1 VKIHPFQSKRS
12 FLINGNAK
20 GSIVNK
26 ITNWEQVLV
35 FLFVLLH
42 KYNWMRIFT
51 LLIGGAAL
59 FIAGCAAY
67 FSVRGIALTFG
78 AVSAFTIPIIIMASS
93 LEFGKLI
100 AASFLYRHW
109 KTCNKTLRT
118 YLSLAVVLLVCI
130 TSAGIY
136 GYLSQAF
143 EQTLSQVE
151 GYEKEI
157 VSLQRQQTEYDRLIS
172 AYRTSGQKG
181 SAMREEKYADERE
194 RLELDIAKMREEIES
209 AEATKDAMAKEAR
222 DMTVGEG
229 ERRKAEQKR
238 LELVIADWRKDIV
251 ALENQKKEYK
261 EEVDLRIQ
269 QELAKEVKINERF
282 PQIDAEQLAKETK
295 VNERLAQLDAAVKV
309 YRDKGRTFL
318 EDGIKKAN
326 ELLKNQASERES
338 LRASL
343 VGINEAT
350 QKERESLRVA
360 LVGIAAEA
368 QKARD
373 DLEKRYMAIDER
385 IGLVQKQVSESNL
398 KITGLTTGGA
408 EQANNVKTIIEAL
421 EKGRAAQDEDIKK
434 LRSEIAEASRK
445 ITDLSE
451 RESVYGPDSSAELES
466 KKGELLAKK
475 EGAER
480 SILEL
485 QGKIRATDI
494 GSFKFVARAFDSEV
508 AAAEATENP
517 ILIKEATA
525 NAVNRVVKWFIMI
538 LVVVFDPLAV
548 TLIIAYNASLLR
560 KQDDEA
566 EAPAEQDSQEDEES
580 SSGFFRMANLP
591 AILIVG
597 ALTTWGLFEILKS
610 NVSAFSGSG
619 SQKAS
624 MLEDLSTRRFDDRA
638 FAYVPDQAFAAC
650 SFSGMRM
657 LEEVGLPKILSR
669 NIIRPV
675 PFLGDIASYPA
686 NYGVNPDGRPLYF
699 LQFPNVELSAE
710 RPFDVLFC
718 LVLPVSNPSKL
729 KEFILQQLDVKAV
742 KPKWK
747 VAENSTADF
756 FLAKHETRHIAM
768 GMDDHCFLL
777 LSSWWSDDPNS
788 DFLEDELRQVFV
800 FGQESKSIHPKVS
813 MRLSGTDSDI
823 SCLFN
828 AESFF
833 ENLGG
838 TAEEKELLNEF
849 RDYLSFDLVLKA
861 KASPGNISLKGEYSY
876 DQAVLDSNYGWE
888 VASKL
893 EEIRK
898 NDEAIL
904 SEGFGEFVLLFLQ
917 KFDFQSTLSML
928 NKLKTAKAFG
938 FEALDIVSIEPKT
951 SVRGDST
958 GFVEINV
965 PTSEKGGEALCLL
978 IDLLV
983 AVFDPWPGEAK

>member
-1 VKIHPFQSKRS
+1 MKV
-12 FLINGNAK
+12 
-20 GSIVNK
+20 
-26 ITNWEQVLV
+26 
-35 FLFVLLH
+35 
-42 KYNWMRIFT
+42 FT

-78 AVSAFTIPIIIMASS
+78 AVSAFTTPIIIMASS

-109 KTCNKTLRT
+109 NTCNKTLRT

-157 VSLQRQQTEYDRLIS
+157 VSLQRQQSEYDRLIA

-181 SAMREEKYADERE
+181 SALREEKQ
-194 RLELDIAKMREEIES
+194 S
-209 AEATKDAMAKEAR
+209 
-222 DMTVGEG
+222 G
-229 ERRKAEQKR
+229 ERKR
-238 LELVIADWRKDIV
+238 LESYIDERREDIQAAVASKTTLAQETDQMIVGERGRREAEQNRLVSVIGIRRNDIV
-251 ALENQKKEYK
+251 ALDNQKKEYK
-261 EEVDLRIQ
+261 KDVDLRIE
-269 QELAKEVKINERF
+269 QEVAKE
-282 PQIDAEQLAKETK
+282 AKA
-295 VNERLAQLDAAVKV
+295 NERLAQLDTAVKF

-326 ELLKNQASERES
+326 ELMINQVGERDA
-338 LRASL
+338 LRATLSE
-343 VGINEAT
+343 INAAT
-350 QKERESLRVA
+350 
-360 LVGIAAEA
+360 

-373 DLEKRYMAIDER
+373 DLTVRYKSIDER
-385 IGLVQKQVSESNL
+385 IALIQKEISEASL

-408 EQANNVKTIIEAL
+408 EQADNVKTAL
-421 EKGRAAQDEDIKK
+421 ENLQAARAAVDDRIKA
-434 LRSEIAEASRK
+434 LELEIADASRK
-445 ITDLSE
+445 LTALSE
-451 RESVYGPDSSAELES
+451 TESVFGPESSAELES

-480 SILEL
+480 SILDL

-548 TLIIAYNASLLR
+548 TLVIAYNASLLR
-560 KQDDEA
+560 KQDDGVV
-566 EAPAEQDSQEDEES
+566 APAEQESQGDEDST
-580 SSGFFRMANLP
+580 SGFFRMANLP
-591 AILIVG
+591 VILIVG
-597 ALTTWGLFEILKS
+597 ALATWGLVEIFES
-610 NVSAFSGSG
+610 NASAFSRTGSD
-619 SQKAS
+619 KAS
-624 MLEDLSTRRFDDRA
+624 LLEDLSARRFDDRA

-650 SFSGMRM
+650 AFSGMRM

-669 NIIRPV
+669 NIVQPV
-675 PFLGDIASYPA
+675 PFLNDLAWDPST
-686 NYGVNPDGRPLYF
+686 YGINPDGRPLYF
-699 LQFPNVELSAE
+699 MQFPSVELSAD

-718 LVLPVSNPSKL
+718 LVLPVSDPSKL
-729 KEFILQQLDVKAV
+729 KEYVLQKMDVKAV

-747 VAENSTADF
+747 VTENSSADF
-756 FLAKHETRHIAM
+756 FLAKHETRHIAI

-800 FGQESKSIHPKVS
+800 FGQESKSIHPKVAS
-813 MRLSGTDSDI
+813 KLSGTDSDI

-828 AESFF
+828 AGNFF

-838 TAEEKELLNEF
+838 TSEEKELLNEF

-876 DQAVLDSNYGWE
+876 EQAVLDSDYGWE

-893 EEIRK
+893 EKIRK
-898 NDEAIL
+898 DDEAIL

-928 NKLKTAKAFG
+928 NKLKNAKAFG
-938 FEALDIVSIEPKT
+938 FEALDIVSIDPKT
-951 SVRGDST
+951 NVRGNST
-958 GFVEINV
+958 GFIEINV

-978 IDLLV
+978 VDLLV
-983 AVFDPWPGEAK
+983 AVFDPWPGERK

>member
-1 VKIHPFQSKRS
+1 MKV
-12 FLINGNAK
+12 
-20 GSIVNK
+20 
-26 ITNWEQVLV
+26 
-35 FLFVLLH
+35 
-42 KYNWMRIFT
+42 FT

-78 AVSAFTIPIIIMASS
+78 AVSAFTTPIIIMASS

-109 KTCNKTLRT
+109 NTCNKTLRT

-157 VSLQRQQTEYDRLIS
+157 VSLQRQQSEYDRLIA

-181 SAMREEKYADERE
+181 SALREEKQ
-194 RLELDIAKMREEIES
+194 S
-209 AEATKDAMAKEAR
+209 
-222 DMTVGEG
+222 G
-229 ERRKAEQKR
+229 ERKR
-238 LELVIADWRKDIV
+238 LESYIDERREDIQAAVASKTTLAQETDQMIVGERGRREAEQNRLVSVIGIRRNDIV
-251 ALENQKKEYK
+251 ALDNQKKEYK
-261 EEVDLRIQ
+261 KDVDLRIE
-269 QELAKEVKINERF
+269 QEVAKE
-282 PQIDAEQLAKETK
+282 AKA
-295 VNERLAQLDAAVKV
+295 NERLAQLDTAVKF

-326 ELLKNQASERES
+326 ELMINQVGERDA
-338 LRASL
+338 LRATLSE
-343 VGINEAT
+343 INAAT
-350 QKERESLRVA
+350 
-360 LVGIAAEA
+360 

-373 DLEKRYMAIDER
+373 DLTVRYKSIDER
-385 IGLVQKQVSESNL
+385 IALIQKEISEASL

-408 EQANNVKTIIEAL
+408 EQADNVKTAL
-421 EKGRAAQDEDIKK
+421 ENLQAARAAVDDRIKA
-434 LRSEIAEASRK
+434 LELEIADASRK
-445 ITDLSE
+445 LTALSE
-451 RESVYGPDSSAELES
+451 TESVFGPESSAELES

-480 SILEL
+480 SILDL

-548 TLIIAYNASLLR
+548 TLVIAYNASLLR
-560 KQDDEA
+560 KQDDGV
-566 EAPAEQDSQEDEES
+566 EAPAEQESQGDEDST
-580 SSGFFRMANLP
+580 SGFFRMANLP
-591 AILIVG
+591 VILIVG
-597 ALTTWGLFEILKS
+597 ALATWGLVEIFES
-610 NVSAFSGSG
+610 NASAFSRTGSD
-619 SQKAS
+619 KAS
-624 MLEDLSTRRFDDRA
+624 LLEDLSARRFDDRA

-650 SFSGMRM
+650 AFSGMRM

-669 NIIRPV
+669 NIVQPV
-675 PFLGDIASYPA
+675 PFLNDLAWDPST
-686 NYGVNPDGRPLYF
+686 YGINPDGRPLYF
-699 LQFPNVELSAE
+699 MQFPSVELSAD

-718 LVLPVSNPSKL
+718 LVLPVSDPSKL
-729 KEFILQQLDVKAV
+729 KEYVLQKMDVKAV

-747 VAENSTADF
+747 VTENSSADF
-756 FLAKHETRHIAM
+756 FLAKHETRHIAI

-800 FGQESKSIHPKVS
+800 FGQESKSIHPKVAS
-813 MRLSGTDSDI
+813 KLSGTDSDI

-828 AESFF
+828 AGNFF

-838 TAEEKELLNEF
+838 TSEEKELLNEF

-876 DQAVLDSNYGWE
+876 EQAVLDSDYGWE

-893 EEIRK
+893 EKIRK
-898 NDEAIL
+898 DDEAIL

-928 NKLKTAKAFG
+928 NKLKNAKAFG
-938 FEALDIVSIEPKT
+938 FEALDIVSIDPKT
-951 SVRGDST
+951 NVRGNST
-958 GFVEINV
+958 GFIEINV

-978 IDLLV
+978 VDLLV
-983 AVFDPWPGEAK
+983 AVFDPWPGERK

>member
-1 VKIHPFQSKRS
+1 LKKKKFRT
-12 FLINGNAK
+12 NGNAK
-20 GSIVNK
+20 GSFVNK
-26 ITNWEQVLV
+26 ISNWEQVLV
-35 FLFVLLH
+35 FLLVLLH
-42 KYNWMRIFT
+42 KYNWMKVFT

-78 AVSAFTIPIIIMASS
+78 AVSAFTTPIIIMASS

-109 KTCNKTLRT
+109 NTCNKTLRT

-157 VSLQRQQTEYDRLIS
+157 VSLQRQQSEYDRLIA

-181 SAMREEKYADERE
+181 SALREEKQ
-194 RLELDIAKMREEIES
+194 S
-209 AEATKDAMAKEAR
+209 
-222 DMTVGEG
+222 G
-229 ERRKAEQKR
+229 ERKR
-238 LELVIADWRKDIV
+238 LESYIDERREDIQAAVASKTTLAQETDQMIVGERGRREAEQNRLVSVIGIRRNDIV
-251 ALENQKKEYK
+251 ALDNQKKEYK
-261 EEVDLRIQ
+261 KDVDLRIE
-269 QELAKEVKINERF
+269 QEVAKE
-282 PQIDAEQLAKETK
+282 AKA
-295 VNERLAQLDAAVKV
+295 NERLAQLDTAVKF

-326 ELLKNQASERES
+326 ELMINQVGERDA
-338 LRASL
+338 LRATLSE
-343 VGINEAT
+343 INAAT
-350 QKERESLRVA
+350 
-360 LVGIAAEA
+360 

-373 DLEKRYMAIDER
+373 DLTVRYKSIDER
-385 IGLVQKQVSESNL
+385 IALIQKEISEASL

-408 EQANNVKTIIEAL
+408 EQADNVKTAL
-421 EKGRAAQDEDIKK
+421 ENLQAARAAVDDRIKA
-434 LRSEIAEASRK
+434 LELEIADASRK
-445 ITDLSE
+445 LTALSE
-451 RESVYGPDSSAELES
+451 TESVFGPESSAELES

-480 SILEL
+480 SILDL

-548 TLIIAYNASLLR
+548 TLVIAYNASLLR
-560 KQDDEA
+560 KQDDGV
-566 EAPAEQDSQEDEES
+566 EAPAEQESQGDEDST
-580 SSGFFRMANLP
+580 SGFFRMANLP
-591 AILIVG
+591 VILIVG
-597 ALTTWGLFEILKS
+597 ALATWGLVEIFES
-610 NVSAFSGSG
+610 NASAFSRTGSD
-619 SQKAS
+619 KAS
-624 MLEDLSTRRFDDRA
+624 LLEDLSARRFDDRA

-650 SFSGMRM
+650 AFSGMRM

-669 NIIRPV
+669 NIVQPV
-675 PFLGDIASYPA
+675 PFLNDLAWDPST
-686 NYGVNPDGRPLYF
+686 YGINPDGRPLYF
-699 LQFPNVELSAE
+699 MQFPSVELSAD

-718 LVLPVSNPSKL
+718 LVLPVSDPSKL
-729 KEFILQQLDVKAV
+729 KEYVLQKMDVKAV

-747 VAENSTADF
+747 VTENSSADF
-756 FLAKHETRHIAM
+756 FLAKHETRHIAI

-800 FGQESKSIHPKVS
+800 FGQESKSIHPKVAS
-813 MRLSGTDSDI
+813 KLSGTDSDI

-828 AESFF
+828 AGNFF

-838 TAEEKELLNEF
+838 TSEEKELLNEF

-876 DQAVLDSNYGWE
+876 EQAVLDSDYGWE

-893 EEIRK
+893 EKIRK
-898 NDEAIL
+898 DDEAIL

-928 NKLKTAKAFG
+928 NKLKNAKAFG
-938 FEALDIVSIEPKT
+938 FEALDIVSIDPKT
-951 SVRGDST
+951 NVRGNST
-958 GFVEINV
+958 GFIEINV

-978 IDLLV
+978 VDLLV
-983 AVFDPWPGEAK
+983 AVFDPWPGERK

>member
-1 VKIHPFQSKRS
+1 
-12 FLINGNAK
+12 
-20 GSIVNK
+20 VNK

-35 FLFVLLH
+35 FLLVLLH

-157 VSLQRQQTEYDRLIS
+157 VSLQRQQSEYDRLIA

-181 SAMREEKYADERE
+181 SAMREEKHADERR
-194 RLELDIAKMREEIES
+194 RLESDITKMREGIQA
-209 AEATKDAMAKEAR
+209 AEATKTSMAKEANQ
-222 DMTVGEG
+222 MIVGDG
-229 ERRKAEQKR
+229 ERRKAEQER
-238 LELVIADWRKDIV
+238 LETVIETWRKDII

-261 EEVDLRIQ
+261 EEVDARIQ
-269 QELAKEVKINERF
+269 QELAKEAKVNQRLT
-282 PQIDAEQLAKETK
+282 QLAAEELAKEAE
-295 VNERLAQLDAAVKV
+295 VNERLIQLDAAVKV

-318 EDGIKKAN
+318 EDWIKKAN
-326 ELLKNQASERES
+326 ELLNDQAGEREA
-338 LRASL
+338 LRATL
-343 VGINEAT
+343 VGINEAA
-350 QKERESLRVA
+350 QKERESLRSA
-360 LVGIAAEA
+360 LAGIAAET

-373 DLEKRYMAIDER
+373 DLDKRYKAIDER
-385 IGLVQKQVSESNL
+385 IALVQKEISMSSL

-408 EQANNVKTIIEAL
+408 EQADNVKTAMETL
-421 EKGRAAQDEDIKK
+421 QKGRAAQDEDIKK
-434 LRSEIAEASRK
+434 LRVEIAEASRK
-445 ITDLSE
+445 ITELSE
-451 RESVYGPDSSAELES
+451 TESVFGPDSSAELES

-494 GSFKFVARAFDSEV
+494 GSFKFVARAFDAEV

-517 ILIKEATA
+517 ILIKEATD

-538 LVVVFDPLAV
+538 LVLVFDPLAV

-560 KQDDEA
+560 KQDDGA
-566 EAPAEQDSQEDEES
+566 EAPAEQESQEDEDS
-580 SSGFFRMANLP
+580 PSGFFRMANLP
-591 AILIVG
+591 VILIVG
-597 ALTTWGLFEILKS
+597 ALSTWGLFEILES
-610 NVSAFSGSG
+610 NVSAFSKTGSD
-619 SQKAS
+619 KAS
-624 MLEDLSTRRFDDRA
+624 LLEDLSARKFDDRA

-650 SFSGMRM
+650 AFSGMRM

-669 NIIRPV
+669 NIVQPV
-675 PFLGDIASYPA
+675 PFLNDLAWDPST
-686 NYGVNPDGRPLYF
+686 YGINPDGRPLYF
-699 LQFPNVELSAE
+699 LQFPSVELSAD

-718 LVLPVSNPSKL
+718 LVLPVSDPSKL
-729 KEFILQQLDVKAV
+729 KEYVLQKMDVKAV

-747 VAENSTADF
+747 VTENSSADF
-756 FLAKHETRHIAM
+756 FLAKHETRHIAI
-768 GMDDHCFLL
+768 GMDDHCFVL
-777 LSSWWSDDPNS
+777 LSSWWSDDPDS

-800 FGQESKSIHPKVS
+800 FGQESKSIHPKVAS
-813 MRLSGTDSDI
+813 RLSDAGSDI

-828 AESFF
+828 AGNFF

-876 DQAVLDSNYGWE
+876 EQAVLDSDYGWE

-893 EEIRK
+893 EKIRK
-898 NDEAIL
+898 DDGTIL

-928 NKLKTAKAFG
+928 NKLKNAKAFG
-938 FEALDIVSIEPKT
+938 FEALDIVSIDPKT
-951 SVRGDST
+951 NVRGNST

-978 IDLLV
+978 VDLLV
-983 AVFDPWPGEAK
+983 AVFDPWPGENK

>member
-1 VKIHPFQSKRS
+1 M
-12 FLINGNAK
+12 
-20 GSIVNK
+20 NK
-26 ITNWEQVLV
+26 ITKWEQVLV
-35 FLFVLLH
+35 FLLVLLH

-118 YLSLAVVLLVCI
+118 YLSLAVVLLVGI

-157 VSLQRQQTEYDRLIS
+157 VSLQRQQTEYDRLIA

-194 RLELDIAKMREEIES
+194 RLELDIAKMREEIEA

-222 DMTVGEG
+222 EMTVGEG

-251 ALENQKKEYK
+251 ALEEQRKEYK
-261 EEVDLRIQ
+261 QEVDVRIQ
-269 QELAKEVKINERF
+269 QELAKEAKINERF

-338 LRASL
+338 LRATL
-343 VGINEAT
+343 VGINEAA

-373 DLEKRYMAIDER
+373 DLEKRYKAIDER
-385 IGLVQKQVSESNL
+385 IALAQKQVSESNL

-451 RESVYGPDSSAELES
+451 RESVYGPDSSAELEA

-494 GSFKFVARAFDSEV
+494 GSFKFVASAFDSEV
-508 AAAEATENP
+508 AAAEATGNP
-517 ILIKEATA
+517 ILIKEAMA

-548 TLIIAYNASLLR
+548 TLVIAYNASLLR
-560 KQDDEA
+560 KPEDEA
-566 EAPAEQDSQEDEES
+566 EARADPKTSEEGDAP
-580 SSGFFRMANLP
+580 SGFFRWANLP
-591 AILIVG
+591 IILVVGGLAGWGIFSAINPG
-597 ALTTWGLFEILKS
+597 GS
-610 NVSAFSGSG
+610 HPVSSERA
-619 SQKAS
+619 
-624 MLEDLSTRRFDDRA
+624 DLSGYGDLKVRLGDRA
-638 FAYVPDQAFAAC
+638 FAYVPEQAFGVC
-650 SFSGMRM
+650 SFSGIRM
-657 LEEVGLPKILSR
+657 MEQVGVPKILSGYLTKR
-669 NIIRPV
+669 V
-675 PFLGDIASYPA
+675 SFLGDLAWDPSSCGI
-686 NYGVNPDGRPLYF
+686 NPDGRVLYF
-699 LQFPNVELSAE
+699 LQFPGMEYMDTRSS
-710 RPFDVLFC
+710 DVVFG
-718 LVLPVSNPSKL
+718 LVLPIADQAKLKDFILRKLDLKSQNPS
-729 KEFILQQLDVKAV
+729 
-742 KPKWK
+742 WK
-747 VAENSTADF
+747 VVERNSPDF
-756 FLAKHETRHIAM
+756 LSVQHKSAHVSLGLDE
-768 GMDDHCFLL
+768 HCLVML
-777 LSSWWSDDPNS
+777 TSWWSDQPDPA
-788 DFLEDELRQVFV
+788 FLDKELEQVFV
-800 FGQESKSIHPKVS
+800 SGGGGEAFSSS
-813 MRLSGTDSDI
+813 FSSRLSGQDYDLALALNGSNFFGKFKKNPEEEE
-823 SCLFN
+823 LF
-828 AESFF
+828 SQFR
-833 ENLGG
+833 
-838 TAEEKELLNEF
+838 EF
-849 RDYLSFDLVLKA
+849 LSFDVVLKA
-861 KASPGNISLKGEYSY
+861 KAISGEISLDGEYTY
-876 DQAVLDSNYGWE
+876 EKPVLDSDFGLR

-893 EEIRK
+893 DAVRDGS
-898 NDEAIL
+898 NSPVL
-904 SEGFGEFVLLFLQ
+904 SRAFGEFVEIFLQ
-917 KFDFQSTLSML
+917 R
-928 NKLKTAKAFG
+928 
-938 FEALDIVSIEPKT
+938 LDYQTTVDLLERIDLTK
-951 SVRGDST
+951 ST
-958 GFVEINV
+958 GFEGFDSGSIETGSRIRANSTGFFKMKVK
-965 PTSEKGGEALCLL
+965 SSQSGGDSLSLM

-983 AVFDPWPGEAK
+983 AALNPLGKTTANSSASIQD